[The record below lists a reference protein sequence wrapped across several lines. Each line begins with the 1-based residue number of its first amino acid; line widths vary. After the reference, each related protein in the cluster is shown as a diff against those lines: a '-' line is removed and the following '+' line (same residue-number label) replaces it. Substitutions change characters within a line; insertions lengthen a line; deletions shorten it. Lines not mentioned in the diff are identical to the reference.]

1 MVDDEITILV
11 AADRSSKMIINAT
24 AEEEEEEEEEAE
36 RGAVLRGDFL
46 GKILHAHFLLIARF
60 LLVSAAAMANP
71 EIDDSLSF
79 CCSNR

>member
-1 MVDDEITILV
+1 LVDDEITILV

-24 AEEEEEEEEEAE
+24 AEEEEEEEAE